1 MMISVVLFHQGTDGM
16 RVVRDLCG
24 VNPGKEG
31 VAEGLERFP
40 VGFLGRSIERAL
52 KQLAHKLYGKVMERM
67 R

>member
-52 KQLAHKLYGKVMERM
+52 Q
-67 R
+67 